1 MFKKAVQQ
9 ILKWEAGYVNDP
21 ADPGGETK
29 YGISKRSYPA
39 LNIRDLTQDAAEK
52 IYFADYWTKCKCD
65 KMPYSIALL
74 VFDTAV
80 NMGTGAAVKML
91 QQALNINPD
100 GIPGSETIS
109 TVAKMDEQSLAI
121 RFCALRMQRYTA
133 LEGWGRYGI
142 GWSRRVFDTTISA
155 FKR

>member
-29 YGISKRSYPA
+29 YGISKRAYPA
-39 LNIRDLTQDAAEK
+39 LNIREITQDAAEK
-52 IYFADYWTKCKCD
+52 IYESDYWLKCKCD
-65 KMPYSIALL
+65 KMPYPVALL

-80 NMGTGAAVKML
+80 NMGTCAAVKLL

-100 GIPGSETIS
+100 GIPGSETLS
-109 TVAKMDEQSLAI
+109 TVSKMDEQALSV
-121 RFCALRMQRYTA
+121 RFCALRMQRYTT
-133 LEGWGRYGI
+133 LDGWGRYGI
-142 GWSRRVFDTTISA
+142 GWTRRVFDTAIMA
-155 FKR
+155 FKK